1 VRKIFIGCIVRTET
15 YIFFIGDEVMKSFI
29 RIIGLVLVVFYL
41 GGCYEIPTKTDTTSG
56 SYISSV
62 Y

>member
-1 VRKIFIGCIVRTET
+1 
-15 YIFFIGDEVMKSFI
+15 MKSFI
-29 RIIGLVLVVFYL
+29 RITGLVLVVFYL
-41 GGCYEIPTKTDTTSG
+41 GGCYGIPTQTDTESG